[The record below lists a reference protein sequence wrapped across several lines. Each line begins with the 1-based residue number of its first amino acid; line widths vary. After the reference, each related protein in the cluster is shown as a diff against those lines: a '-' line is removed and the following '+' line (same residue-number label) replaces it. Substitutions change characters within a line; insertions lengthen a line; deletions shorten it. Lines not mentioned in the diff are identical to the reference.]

1 MATFTLATMDSI
13 VVGRSARMR
22 AVFEF
27 LRVIGNSDSTV
38 LVTGESGTG
47 KEVTATLIHQ
57 TSRRKHHPFVAVSC
71 ALFSETLIE
80 SELFG
85 HERGAFTGAIKDR
98 PGRFELADGG
108 TLFLDDI
115 DDVPLSMQ
123 VKLLRVLQN
132 RTIERLGGTRT
143 VPVNVRIIAGSKR
156 NLKQMVADGTF
167 REDLFYRLN
176 VLPVALPPL
185 RERREDIPM
194 LMEHFIERYFRRRGE
209 DVPPISEAVKQAF
222 LRYSWPGNVRE
233 LENACERIAQT
244 CTCGTV
250 RIGCMSASIL
260 LGAGGPPPDLPAVA
274 PAAAPPQEAVPV
286 SLDDRIRELEAN
298 LIGWAL
304 KVSHG
309 NKSRAAELLQIKRST
324 LGDRINRCGLG
335 RVETRSAATDRSAAY
350 SRRQVARYPCPPVQE
365 FSDILR
371 APGTSPIAGAG
382 CRPLPTIRQGLTMI
396 ARVAPG
402 AGWVSIL
409 QVGRDMR
416 EFKRIL
422 CPVDFSDASDHAIDQ
437 AIALAGWCKARIT
450 ALHVQTPAFVPV
462 PGSRW

>member
-1 MATFTLATMDSI
+1 MTVPATFSMDSV

-27 LRVIGNSDSTV
+27 LRVIGNSESTV

-57 TSRRKHHPFVAVSC
+57 ASRRKHHPFVAVSC

-98 PGRFELADGG
+98 PGRFELAEGG
-108 TLFLDDI
+108 TIFLDDI

-156 NLKQMVADGTF
+156 DLKAMVQEGKF
-167 REDLFYRLN
+167 REDLYYRLN

-185 RERREDIPM
+185 RERREDIPI
-194 LMEHFIERYFRRRGE
+194 LMDHFLERYFRRRGE
-209 DVPPISEAVKQAF
+209 DTPQVSDAVKQAF
-222 LRYSWPGNVRE
+222 MRYSWPGNVRE

-244 CTCGTV
+244 CTCGMV

-260 LGAGGPPPDLPAVA
+260 FRAGAQPPDVSA
-274 PAAAPPQEAVPV
+274 PATLPQQAAPI
-286 SLDDRIRELEAN
+286 SLDDRLRELEAS

-304 KVSHG
+304 KLSHG

-335 RVETRSAATDRSAAY
+335 RSEAGSA
-350 SRRQVARYPCPPVQE
+350 
-365 FSDILR
+365 
-371 APGTSPIAGAG
+371 
-382 CRPLPTIRQGLTMI
+382 
-396 ARVAPG
+396 
-402 AGWVSIL
+402 
-409 QVGRDMR
+409 
-416 EFKRIL
+416 
-422 CPVDFSDASDHAIDQ
+422 
-437 AIALAGWCKARIT
+437 
-450 ALHVQTPAFVPV
+450 TPADDPQQTIAAL
-462 PGSRW
+462 

>member
-1 MATFTLATMDSI
+1 MATSTLATMDSV

-27 LRVIGNSDSTV
+27 LRVIGHSDSTV

-47 KEVTATLIHQ
+47 KEVAATLIHQ
-57 TSRRKHHPFVAVSC
+57 TSGRKHHPFVAVSC

-108 TLFLDDI
+108 TLFLDDV

-143 VPVNVRIIAGSKR
+143 VSVNVRIIAGSKR

-185 RERREDIPM
+185 RERREDIPI
-194 LMEHFIERYFRRRGE
+194 LMEHFIERYFRGRGE
-209 DVPPISEAVKQAF
+209 DVPPVSDAVKQAF

-244 CTCGTV
+244 CVCGTV

-260 LGAGGPPPDLPAVA
+260 LGAGRPPLDLPAVA
-274 PAAAPPQEAVPV
+274 PAATLPQDAAPV

-335 RVETRSAATDRSAAY
+335 RVETIGAQEETGAATAAATT
-350 SRRQVARYPCPPVQE
+350 RQ
-365 FSDILR
+365 
-371 APGTSPIAGAG
+371 
-382 CRPLPTIRQGLTMI
+382 RQGL
-396 ARVAPG
+396 A
-402 AGWVSIL
+402 
-409 QVGRDMR
+409 
-416 EFKRIL
+416 
-422 CPVDFSDASDHAIDQ
+422 
-437 AIALAGWCKARIT
+437 
-450 ALHVQTPAFVPV
+450 AFQL
-462 PGSRW
+462 

>member
-1 MATFTLATMDSI
+1 MAQVALAMDSV

-27 LRVIGNSDSTV
+27 LRVIGNSESTV
-38 LVTGESGTG
+38 LITGESGTG

-57 TSRRKHHPFVAVSC
+57 ASRRKHHAFVAVSC

-108 TLFLDDI
+108 TIFLDDI
-115 DDVPLSMQ
+115 DDVPLAMQ

-156 NLKQMVADGTF
+156 DLKQLVAEGKF
-167 REDLFYRLN
+167 REDLYYRLN

-185 RERREDIPM
+185 RERREDIPV
-194 LMEHFIERYFRRRGE
+194 LMEHFIQRYFRRNGE
-209 DVPPISEAVKQAF
+209 DEPQISDAVRQAF
-222 LRYSWPGNVRE
+222 MRYNWPGNVRE

-250 RIGCMSASIL
+250 RVGCMSAHIL
-260 LGAGGPPPDLPAVA
+260 FRAGAQPAD
-274 PAAAPPQEAVPV
+274 AAASIPVLPQQAMPIA
-286 SLDDRIRELEAN
+286 LDDRLRELESN
-298 LIGWAL
+298 LIAWAL

-335 RVETRSAATDRSAAY
+335 RFGGLASDDEPPPQTRS
-350 SRRQVARYPCPPVQE
+350 
-365 FSDILR
+365 
-371 APGTSPIAGAG
+371 
-382 CRPLPTIRQGLTMI
+382 
-396 ARVAPG
+396 
-402 AGWVSIL
+402 
-409 QVGRDMR
+409 
-416 EFKRIL
+416 
-422 CPVDFSDASDHAIDQ
+422 SDASQ
-437 AIALAGWCKARIT
+437 ER
-450 ALHVQTPAFVPV
+450 P
-462 PGSRW
+462 

>member
-1 MATFTLATMDSI
+1 MTATQIAMDSV
-13 VVGRSARMR
+13 VVGQSARMR

-57 TSRRKHHPFVAVSC
+57 NSRRRHHPFVAVSC

-98 PGRFELADGG
+98 PGRFELAEGG
-108 TLFLDDI
+108 TIFLDDI
-115 DDVPLSMQ
+115 DDVPLAMQ

-143 VPVNVRIIAGSKR
+143 VPVNVRVIAGSKR
-156 NLKQMVADGTF
+156 ELKQLVAEGKF

-176 VLPVALPPL
+176 VLPLTLPPL
-185 RERREDIPM
+185 RERREDVPV
-194 LMEHFIERYFRRRGE
+194 LMDHFLNRYFKRRNE
-209 DVPPISEAVKQAF
+209 DVPAISDAVKQAF
-222 LRYSWPGNVRE
+222 MRYSWPGNVRE

-244 CTCGTV
+244 CSCGTV
-250 RIGCMSASIL
+250 RIGCVAASIL
-260 LGAGGPPPDLPAVA
+260 FRAGAQPAEI
-274 PAAAPPQEAVPV
+274 AAPPLPAAEATTAI
-286 SLDDRIRELEAN
+286 SLDDRLREVEAN

-304 KVSHG
+304 KVSAG

-335 RVETRSAATDRSAAY
+335 SIEKTAQIAA
-350 SRRQVARYPCPPVQE
+350 
-365 FSDILR
+365 
-371 APGTSPIAGAG
+371 
-382 CRPLPTIRQGLTMI
+382 
-396 ARVAPG
+396 
-402 AGWVSIL
+402 VS
-409 QVGRDMR
+409 
-416 EFKRIL
+416 E
-422 CPVDFSDASDHAIDQ
+422 
-437 AIALAGWCKARIT
+437 
-450 ALHVQTPAFVPV
+450 
-462 PGSRW
+462 

>member
-1 MATFTLATMDSI
+1 MTTPVPFSMDSV

-57 TSRRKHHPFVAVSC
+57 SSRRKHHPFVAVSC

-98 PGRFELADGG
+98 PGRFELAEGG
-108 TLFLDDI
+108 TIFLDDI

-156 NLKQMVADGTF
+156 DLKQMVADGKF
-167 REDLFYRLN
+167 REDLYYRLN

-185 RERREDIPM
+185 RERREDIPV
-194 LMEHFIERYFRRRGE
+194 LMEHFLERYFRRRGE
-209 DVPPISEAVKQAF
+209 DGPQISDAVKQAF
-222 LRYSWPGNVRE
+222 MRYGWPGNVRE

-250 RIGCMSASIL
+250 RVGCMSASIL
-260 LGAGGPPPDLPAVA
+260 FRAGAQPPDVTA
-274 PAAAPPQEAVPV
+274 PATLPQQAAPI
-286 SLDDRIRELEAN
+286 SLDDRLRELEAN
-298 LIGWAL
+298 LISWAL
-304 KVSHG
+304 KVSNG
-309 NKSRAAELLQIKRST
+309 NKSRAAELLADQALHARRSHQSMRPRP
-324 LGDRINRCGLG
+324 GRLG
-335 RVETRSAATDRSAAY
+335 RRRTRV
-350 SRRQVARYPCPPVQE
+350 RRTAQCHGDGLTHRRACGTRASPPVPASHP
-365 FSDILR
+365 FCFR
-371 APGTSPIAGAG
+371 F
-382 CRPLPTIRQGLTMI
+382 RRVLPR
-396 ARVAPG
+396 
-402 AGWVSIL
+402 
-409 QVGRDMR
+409 
-416 EFKRIL
+416 
-422 CPVDFSDASDHAIDQ
+422 
-437 AIALAGWCKARIT
+437 
-450 ALHVQTPAFVPV
+450 
-462 PGSRW
+462 

>member
-1 MATFTLATMDSI
+1 MTTAPSVTQDSI

-27 LRVIGNSDSTV
+27 LRVIGTSESTV

-57 TSRRKHHPFVAVSC
+57 ASRRKHHPFVAVSC

-98 PGRFELADGG
+98 PGRFETADGG

-156 NLKQMVADGTF
+156 DLRQMVADGTF
-167 REDLFYRLN
+167 REDLYYRLN
-176 VLPVALPPL
+176 VIPVALPPL

-194 LMEHFIERYFRRRGE
+194 LMDHFIERYFRRKGE
-209 DVPPISEAVKQAF
+209 AVPPISDAVKQAF
-222 LRYSWPGNVRE
+222 LRYRWPGNVRE

-250 RIGCMSASIL
+250 RIGCMAASIL
-260 LGAGGPPPDLPAVA
+260 LHADGPLPPDISAMTPTPAEEPTTALA
-274 PAAAPPQEAVPV
+274 PATASLQEMESGAPI
-286 SLDDRIRELEAN
+286 SLDDRIRDLEAN

-304 KVSHG
+304 KVSRG

-335 RVETRSAATDRSAAY
+335 RPEPSGSSSPAAA
-350 SRRQVARYPCPPVQE
+350 
-365 FSDILR
+365 
-371 APGTSPIAGAG
+371 
-382 CRPLPTIRQGLTMI
+382 
-396 ARVAPG
+396 
-402 AGWVSIL
+402 
-409 QVGRDMR
+409 
-416 EFKRIL
+416 
-422 CPVDFSDASDHAIDQ
+422 
-437 AIALAGWCKARIT
+437 
-450 ALHVQTPAFVPV
+450 
-462 PGSRW
+462 

>member
-1 MATFTLATMDSI
+1 MVPITLAAMDSV

-57 TSRRKHHPFVAVSC
+57 ASRRKHHPFVAVSC

-115 DDVPLSMQ
+115 DDVPLAMQ

-132 RTIERLGGTRT
+132 RTIERLGGTHT
-143 VPVNVRIIAGSKR
+143 VAVNVRIIAGSKR
-156 NLKQMVADGTF
+156 NLKQLVVDGAF

-185 RERREDIPM
+185 RERREDIPV
-194 LMEHFIERYFRRRGE
+194 LIEHFIERFFRRRGE
-209 DVPPISEAVKQAF
+209 DVPPISEAVRQAF

-250 RIGCMSASIL
+250 RVGCMSASIL
-260 LGAGGPPPDLPAVA
+260 MGAGAPPPDPPDLPAVA
-274 PAAAPPQEAVPV
+274 SAAAAPLEAVPI
-286 SLDDRIRELEAN
+286 SLDDRIRELEAS

-304 KVSHG
+304 TVSHG

-335 RVETRSAATDRSAAY
+335 RVETVRAQEESVPATA
-350 SRRQVARYPCPPVQE
+350 VA
-365 FSDILR
+365 
-371 APGTSPIAGAG
+371 T
-382 CRPLPTIRQGLTMI
+382 
-396 ARVAPG
+396 
-402 AGWVSIL
+402 
-409 QVGRDMR
+409 
-416 EFKRIL
+416 
-422 CPVDFSDASDHAIDQ
+422 
-437 AIALAGWCKARIT
+437 
-450 ALHVQTPAFVPV
+450 
-462 PGSRW
+462 

>member
-1 MATFTLATMDSI
+1 MQADGGDIELVDVDGNSADVRLTGMCAGCPSAHMTLYLGVETALREEMPEFETLRLRLRRRHDHVSSRPWTRSSSA
-13 VVGRSARMR
+13 RSARMR

-38 LVTGESGTG
+38 LITGESGTG

-108 TLFLDDI
+108 TIFLDDI

-143 VPVNVRIIAGSKR
+143 VPVNVRVIAGTKR
-156 NLKQMVADGTF
+156 DLKQMVAEGKF
-167 REDLFYRLN
+167 REDLYYRLN

-185 RERREDIPM
+185 RERREDIPV

-209 DVPPISEAVKQAF
+209 DVPPISEAVQQAF
-222 LRYSWPGNVRE
+222 MRYSWPGNVRE

-250 RIGCMSASIL
+250 RIGCVVGEHPVPRRARTA
-260 LGAGGPPPDLPAVA
+260 AGRS
-274 PAAAPPQEAVPV
+274 AAAGARRPRRQDAPI

-324 LGDRINRCGLG
+324 LGDRIERCGLSG
-335 RVETRSAATDRSAAY
+335 RTIDEHLSDSA
-350 SRRQVARYPCPPVQE
+350 
-365 FSDILR
+365 
-371 APGTSPIAGAG
+371 G
-382 CRPLPTIRQGLTMI
+382 
-396 ARVAPG
+396 
-402 AGWVSIL
+402 
-409 QVGRDMR
+409 
-416 EFKRIL
+416 
-422 CPVDFSDASDHAIDQ
+422 
-437 AIALAGWCKARIT
+437 
-450 ALHVQTPAFVPV
+450 
-462 PGSRW
+462 